1 MPRGGDL
8 TETRRHGDFRG
19 WRAVLGTT
27 KNTNR
32 TKKDSVVLVLG
43 VAGLGSVSQRADGGI
58 TRTTAFSSGKAKATS
73 LTLSNCSTV
82 NFLGC
87 TF

>member
-1 MPRGGDL
+1 M
-8 TETRRHGDFRG
+8 
-19 WRAVLGTT
+19 LGTT

-32 TKKDSVVLVLG
+32 TKKDLVVLVLSAA
-43 VAGLGSVSQRADGGI
+43 VLVLSAAVLVLSAAVLGSVSQRADGGI

-82 NFLGC
+82 NFLGS

>member
-1 MPRGGDL
+1 MARVG
-8 TETRRHGDFRG
+8 
-19 WRAVLGTT
+19 GTT

-32 TKKDSVVLVLG
+32 TKKDLVVLVLSAA
-43 VAGLGSVSQRADGGI
+43 VLVLSAAVLGSVSQLPDGGI

-73 LTLSNCSTV
+73 LTFSNCSTV
-82 NFLGC
+82 NFLGS